1 MLGFVTSTRP
11 TRISAIALLSQDRQ
25 FTIANLPQK
34 AIAIP
39 QKLLYTVLNALIFAI
54 SVSKLGSF

>member
-1 MLGFVTSTRP
+1 MLGFVTSTQP
-11 TRISAIALLSQDRQ
+11 TRSCDRTFKSRRQLAIP
-25 FTIANLPQK
+25 TPHQK